1 MLCTA
6 NPVYNNFRIGRK
18 RYTPKKKKKKKKKKK
33 QPSEHF
39 YVGRATSI
47 LNETDKFKAFFIFFG
62 EI

>member
-1 MLCTA
+1 MMIDLIF
-6 NPVYNNFRIGRK
+6 PLFRI
-18 RYTPKKKKKKKKKKK
+18 YTIKKKKKKKKKKK